1 MELQIPSQINDV
13 PNALIFC
20 LLVIEILCNLLICSI
35 HGFINIPHC
44 AVEGN
49 FLSGCKIGGVREE
62 EELEVSHLLY
72 ADDTLLFCKDNPD
85 QLVCLR

>member
-20 LLVIEILCNLLICSI
+20 LLVIEILCNLLLCSI

-44 AVEGN
+44 WSWAKLYSVDNLNYLVE
-49 FLSGCKIGGVREE
+49 FL
-62 EELEVSHLLY
+62 
-72 ADDTLLFCKDNPD
+72 TLLGY
-85 QLVCLR
+85 R